1 MVKMFKF
8 LLILLTLNLPK
19 SIYSS
24 DFNEAMNTIEVR
36 KTAMQNIWYRIKR
49 ISPYAELKEKVDYNK
64 ELAVNDAQEILAL
77 LEKTKSLWPVNSNL
91 SAKGFTNATPAIW
104 ALPDY
109 FGKLYS
115 TAESSADALKKAII
129 EDEIDNTV
137 VAMCNLGNAC
147 GTCHANFRRLLTS
160 QLANEVSGWSGK
172 YIKGCE

>member
-1 MVKMFKF
+1 MLKFSKF
-8 LLILLTLNLPK
+8 LIIILTLYLSKAVYP
-19 SIYSS
+19 S
-24 DFNEAMNTIEVR
+24 DFNKALDVIETR

-49 ISPYAELKEKVDYNK
+49 ISPYVELKEKIDYNK
-64 ELAVNDAQEILAL
+64 EFAVNDAQEIIAM
-77 LEKTKSLWPVNSNL
+77 LEKTKGLWSTNSNL

-115 TAESSADALKKAII
+115 SAENSANALKNAII

-137 VAMCNLGNAC
+137 LAMCNLGNAC

-160 QLANEVSGWSGK
+160 QLANEVTGWSGK
-172 YIKGCE
+172 YIKNCN

>member
-1 MVKMFKF
+1 MSKLFKL
-8 LLILLTLNLPK
+8 LLIFLSLYLAK
-19 SIYSS
+19 SVYSS
-24 DFNEAMNTIEVR
+24 DFDDAMNTIEVR

-49 ISPYAELKEKVDYNK
+49 ISPYVELKEKVDYNK
-64 ELAVNDAQEILAL
+64 ELAVNDAQEIIAL
-77 LEKTKSLWPVNSNL
+77 LEKTKNLWSTKSNL

-115 TAESSADALKKAII
+115 SAENSANALKESIV
-129 EDEIDNTV
+129 EDEIDNTI

-160 QLANEVSGWSGK
+160 QLTNEVSGWSGK
-172 YIKGCE
+172 YIKGCQ

>member
-1 MVKMFKF
+1 MKIFKI
-8 LLILLTLNLPK
+8 LLIILTLYLPK

-24 DFNEAMNTIEVR
+24 EFNEAMKTIEIR

-49 ISPYAELKEKVDYNK
+49 ISPYVELREKVDYNK
-64 ELAVNDAQEILAL
+64 ELAVNDAQEILAM
-77 LEKTKSLWPVNSNL
+77 LEKTKGLWSTNSNL

-115 TAESSADALKKAII
+115 TAENSADALKKAII
-129 EDEIDNTV
+129 KDDIDNTV
-137 VAMCNLGNAC
+137 LAMCNLGNAC

-160 QLANEVSGWSGK
+160 QLTNEVSGWSGK
-172 YIKGCE
+172 YVKGCE

>member
-1 MVKMFKF
+1 MGRIIKF
-8 LLILLTLNLPK
+8 LLLLSILYFSK
-19 SIYSS
+19 SVYSS
-24 DFNEAMNTIEVR
+24 DFNEALNTIEIR

-49 ISPYAELKEKVDYNK
+49 ISPYVELKEKVDYNK
-64 ELAVNDAQEILAL
+64 EFAVTDAQEIITL
-77 LEKTKSLWPVNSNL
+77 LEKTKSLWSTSSNL

-115 TAESSADALKKAII
+115 SAENSANDLKKAII

-160 QLANEVSGWSGK
+160 QLTNEVSGWSGK